1 MRQLTI
7 LIAAMALT
15 GCASTSEWRTLRID
29 GSSEASL
36 RESLTRLEQELP
48 RAYHRRMLEIAL
60 ADIWSTSAQ
69 RAGETDDGEG
79 AAYTKEDYR
88 AELHGLT
95 YESVVALANQTGRS
109 VSSLYYSR
117 HQPSIAQPESRYG
130 ALPGPAP
137 AFHDNG
143 SPNHGTWRT
152 GWPAGSIGSGETV
165 VTRPESR

>member
-7 LIAAMALT
+7 FIAATVLA
-15 GCASTSEWRTLRID
+15 GCAGTSEWRTLRID

-36 RESLTRLEQELP
+36 HESLNRLDQELP

-60 ADIWSTSAQ
+60 VDIWSTNAQ
-69 RAGETDDGEG
+69 LAGETDDGED
-79 AAYTKEDYR
+79 AAYTKENFR

-95 YESVVALANQTGRS
+95 YESVVALANRTGRS
-109 VSSLYYSR
+109 VSSLYYSQR
-117 HQPSIAQPESRYG
+117 PIAQPESRYG